1 MTGGKVWAG
10 DYGDGS
16 VEGSAANLVDVLGI
30 EVERGLDEGEGG
42 GGGYML
48 ALESTGI
55 ITQEADMGGTALV
68 DARNGFNGM
77 THLEMMWTIRHCW
90 TAGLRITFN

>member
-30 EVERGLDEGEGG
+30 EVERGLERMGMLPMGIGETLIQSLSKLVLRAV
-42 GGGYML
+42 GYQANTDYGNL
-48 ALESTGI
+48 QLCTGLEDFIEEVTH
-55 ITQEADMGGTALV
+55 AMG
-68 DARNGFNGM
+68 
-77 THLEMMWTIRHCW
+77 
-90 TAGLRITFN
+90 